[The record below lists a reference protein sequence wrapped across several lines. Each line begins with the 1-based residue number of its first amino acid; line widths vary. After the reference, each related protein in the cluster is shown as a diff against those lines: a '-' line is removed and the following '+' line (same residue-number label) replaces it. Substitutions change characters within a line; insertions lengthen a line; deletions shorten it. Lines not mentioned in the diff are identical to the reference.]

1 MKKRAKSPATI
12 VITYILIF
20 ILGVIIGNQVL
31 IPYQTVQNETV
42 QKLNLLPTQNYS
54 ASANI
59 LAVKSNDNSG
69 VLGKVNVEIDSGKGR
84 VLMNTNPFLEPD
96 TQFSAETAVSVAQN
110 YTKKDLSDKD
120 VIISFDVSGQLLG
133 GPSAGAAMTVATIAA
148 IEEKQVK
155 KDVAVTGTIEP
166 TGKIGDIGGVIE
178 KAQAAANNKVKLF
191 LVPEDELYLTYYER
205 QIKNERIGNFIIQRV
220 NYVPKTLD
228 LNNYTMS
235 ELKME
240 TKGVFSISDVVKYM
254 LE

>member
-1 MKKRAKSPATI
+1 
-12 VITYILIF
+12 
-20 ILGVIIGNQVL
+20 
-31 IPYQTVQNETV
+31 
-42 QKLNLLPTQNYS
+42 
-54 ASANI
+54 
-59 LAVKSNDNSG
+59 
-69 VLGKVNVEIDSGKGR
+69 
-84 VLMNTNPFLEPD
+84 MNTNPFLEPD